1 MALDRA
7 HGGHISWNTRV
18 RWLKEIAS
26 GMDELHSSL
35 PSIIHRDLKAANV
48 LLSSADRDKAVAKVC
63 DFGVAMTLQTLKST
77 LSAGGGMGTLAFM
90 PPEAFKGKFSE
101 ESDMFS
107 FAVVMWEVLS
117 LKVPHDGKS
126 MAEITKMA
134 METFTVSKALLKRGV
149 TAADQEQEWLED
161 NPLQDRRPDLDL
173 VSPGCPPALL
183 NFTVKSWSDNPNSRP
198 TFQEAV
204 EFLGNVHEGRRYWG
218 VGGDGER
225 ILLTEGTEKN
235 SVVAAF
241 LTSMPANQN
250 VDIIKVE
257 RVQNPILW
265 SVYAAKRDTMLHRQG
280 ADTDNYEKTLYHG
293 TDETTALKILNQ
305 GFNRNFGFLE
315 VNKNALTMY
324 GKGAYFARDSSLS
337 SSH

>member
-1 MALDRA
+1 
-7 HGGHISWNTRV
+7 
-18 RWLKEIAS
+18 
-26 GMDELHSSL
+26 
-35 PSIIHRDLKAANV
+35 
-48 LLSSADRDKAVAKVC
+48 
-63 DFGVAMTLQTLKST
+63 
-77 LSAGGGMGTLAFM
+77 
-90 PPEAFKGKFSE
+90 
-101 ESDMFS
+101 
-107 FAVVMWEVLS
+107 
-117 LKVPHDGKS
+117 
-126 MAEITKMA
+126 
-134 METFTVSKALLKRGV
+134 
-149 TAADQEQEWLED
+149 
-161 NPLQDRRPDLDL
+161 
-173 VSPGCPPALL
+173 
-183 NFTVKSWSDNPNSRP
+183 
-198 TFQEAV
+198 
-204 EFLGNVHEGRRYWG
+204 

-324 GKGAYFARDSSLS
+324 GKGAYFARDAALS
-337 SSH
+337 SSHRYSKPNGAGEQSMFACRVLVGEYCQGRKDQPTPDVRQGFDLYDSTVDDVNKPSIFVVYHDGQAYPEYLITFKVR